1 MLLCY
6 IYTTLYRICMYMYIH
21 IIHHTQM
28 TKYSIVR
35 VFTTNARNR
44 PHLSRRSLAMLI
56 HAATCAH
63 GSNPHGDWCTLQFNI
78 FKDGT
83 MAKERQVCI
92 SV

>member
-1 MLLCY
+1 
-6 IYTTLYRICMYMYIH
+6 
-21 IIHHTQM
+21 M

-63 GSNPHGDWCTLQFNI
+63 GSNPHGDWCTLQFYI
-78 FKDGT
+78 SKDGT